1 MTDQSP
7 TSRQMTLPGL
17 SVSTSSPASAD
28 GTAPCSLPLGQSDA
42 PSGPAAAPVRRSAKP
57 ANAKAA
63 SDARART
70 LCGALDELATAY
82 AQTAATHGLP
92 TAATYGRKPGAS
104 SHEVGRL
111 SSLESRLQA
120 LTDLNGSPEY
130 ALRWKSSPML
140 LGAPIIRL
148 RASAR
153 RISDSAFS
161 GWPTPMAG
169 SPGTHAYNPA
179 GNTDSSRKTVELCGW
194 PTPDAQAFNANSDIE
209 KTNARIERLKAKG
222 INGNG
227 AGYTLGS
234 AVQLAGWPTPTK
246 GNADGSQIARDASAT
261 GRRPDGSKATVS
273 LNQVAQLTGWP
284 TARATDGE
292 KNVRSP
298 EGSLREI
305 DRKGGPQDLCQAA
318 NLTGWSTPSTRD
330 WKDTPGMATTA
341 VNPDGSTRKRVDQ
354 LPRQAL
360 LASGPTSTL
369 STAPTGKR
377 AASLNPRF
385 SGWLMGYPTA
395 WCEAALKV
403 PKASRSRKAPATA
416 SDGSVDTGTPSTRT
430 RRRGSSVPGGK

>member
-1 MTDQSP
+1 MTDQLP
-7 TSRQMTLPGL
+7 IYRQMTLPGL
-17 SVSTSSPASAD
+17 SESISSPALAV
-28 GTAPCSLPLGQSDA
+28 GIAPSSLPAGPPAA
-42 PSGPAAAPVRRSAKP
+42 PSGPVAAPVRPSAKP
-57 ANAKAA
+57 ASAKAA

-92 TAATYGRKPGAS
+92 MAGTYGRKPGAL
-104 SHEVGRL
+104 SHEVDRL
-111 SSLESRLQA
+111 LSLESRLQA

-148 RASAR
+148 RALAR

-169 SPGTHAYNPA
+169 SPGTDTYNPA
-179 GNTDSSRKTVELCGW
+179 GNTDSSRKTVELC
-194 PTPDAQAFNANSDIE
+194 
-209 KTNARIERLKAKG
+209 
-222 INGNG
+222 
-227 AGYTLGS
+227 
-234 AVQLAGWPTPTK
+234 
-246 GNADGSQIARDASAT
+246 
-261 GRRPDGSKATVS
+261 
-273 LNQVAQLTGWP
+273 GWP

-341 VNPDGSTRKRVDQ
+341 VNPDGSIRKRVDQ

-360 LASGPTSTL
+360 LASGMASTS
-369 STAPTGKR
+369 STAPTAKR

-385 SGWLMGYPTA
+385 SGWLMGYPMA
-395 WCEAALKV
+395 WCRAALLV
-403 PKASRSRKAPATA
+403 PKASRSRKGQKT
-416 SDGSVDTGTPSTRT
+416 GS
-430 RRRGSSVPGGK
+430 GG

>member
-1 MTDQSP
+1 
-7 TSRQMTLPGL
+7 
-17 SVSTSSPASAD
+17 
-28 GTAPCSLPLGQSDA
+28 
-42 PSGPAAAPVRRSAKP
+42 
-57 ANAKAA
+57 
-63 SDARART
+63 
-70 LCGALDELATAY
+70 LCGALDELVIAY
-82 AQTAATHGLP
+82 AQIAATHGLP

-104 SHEVGRL
+104 SHDAARL
-111 SSLESRLQA
+111 ASLESRLQA

-169 SPGTHAYNPA
+169 SPGTDTYNPA
-179 GNTDSSRKTVELCGW
+179 GNTDSSRKTVELVGW
-194 PTPDAQAFNANSDIE
+194 PTPDAQAFNANSSIE
-209 KTNARIERLKAKG
+209 KTDARIERLKAKG

-234 AVQLAGWPTPTK
+234 AAQLVGWPT
-246 GNADGSQIARDASAT
+246 S
-261 GRRPDGSKATVS
+261 
-273 LNQVAQLTGWP
+273 
-284 TARATDGE
+284 RATDAE
-292 KNVRSP
+292 KNVRTP

-305 DRKGGPQDLCQAA
+305 ERKGGPQDLCQAA
-318 NLTGWSTPSTRD
+318 NLTGWSTPSSRD

-341 VNPDGSTRKRVDQ
+341 VNPDGSTRNRVDQ

-360 LASGPTSTL
+360 LASGPASTS
-369 STAPTGKR
+369 STAPTARR

-403 PKASRSRKAPATA
+403 PKASRSRKALATA
-416 SDGSVDTGTPSTRT
+416 SAGSVDTETPSIPT
-430 RRRGSSVPGGK
+430 RRRGSSVRGAK

>member
-1 MTDQSP
+1 MTDQLP
-7 TSRQMTLPGL
+7 ISRQMTLPGMSESISL
-17 SVSTSSPASAD
+17 PASAD
-28 GTAPCSLPLGQSDA
+28 GTSPCNSPNGLSA
-42 PSGPAAAPVRRSAKP
+42 VPSGPAVVLVRRSAKP
-57 ANAKAA
+57 ESVRVV

-82 AQTAATHGLP
+82 AQIAVTHGLP
-92 TAATYGRKPGAS
+92 TAATYGRRPGAS
-104 SHEVGRL
+104 SNEVARL
-111 SSLESRLQA
+111 SSLESRLRAQ
-120 LTDLNGSPEY
+120 TDLNGSPEY

-153 RISDSAFS
+153 RISDSDFS
-161 GWPTPMAG
+161 
-169 SPGTHAYNPA
+169 
-179 GNTDSSRKTVELCGW
+179 GW

-234 AVQLAGWPTPTK
+234 AAQLVGWPTPQSR
-246 GNADGSQIARDASAT
+246 DGANNRGGMEERTGGQRRNLDDYAMLAGWNTPRVSDKNGPRETDDKRGVGLNTQAS
-261 GRRPDGSKATVS
+261 
-273 LNQVAQLTGWP
+273 
-284 TARATDGE
+284 
-292 KNVRSP
+292 
-298 EGSLREI
+298 
-305 DRKGGPQDLCQAA
+305 
-318 NLTGWSTPSTRD
+318 LTGWSTPSSRD

-341 VNPDGSTRKRVDQ
+341 VNPDGSTRTRVDQ

-360 LASGPTSTL
+360 LASGTALTS
-369 STAPTGKR
+369 STAQTGKR

-385 SGWLMGYPTA
+385 SGWLMGYPPA

-416 SDGSVDTGTPSTRT
+416 SDGSADTATPSTPT
-430 RRRGSSVPGGK
+430 RRRGSSVLGGK